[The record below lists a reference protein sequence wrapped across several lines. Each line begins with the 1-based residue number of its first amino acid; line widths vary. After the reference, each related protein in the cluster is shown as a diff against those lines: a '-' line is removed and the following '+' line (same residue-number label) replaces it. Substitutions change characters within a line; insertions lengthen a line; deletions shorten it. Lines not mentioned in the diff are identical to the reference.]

1 MGGVRVNRESSQT
14 TICENVRRISPADLK
29 MELRQLRYFLSVVE
43 HGSMGK
49 AALELGVV
57 TSALSQQISR
67 LEGELSTRLLQRT
80 SSGVVP
86 TDAGLAFWRQAQLA
100 LRHVDNAALAARSAR
115 LSGHVSVGMAPSTAS
130 VLGVAFMQAMR
141 ERYPDVRL
149 HMVESLS
156 GYLASMLSARQ
167 IDLAVLFREEPAQR
181 WSVISLLDE
190 RLFLIGAGDLDGM
203 PAGASVRLKHLGT
216 LPLILPSGTHGLR
229 SLLSSA
235 FRRAEYAP
243 NIVAE
248 VDGLALLM
256 DAVRKGMGATIQPGA
271 ALARP
276 ENAILSSVPVAERY
290 ATRPNM
296 IVCVSDDELSPAGL
310 AARVVLAD
318 VARQLVRE
326 DRWPGARLR
335 QPNASRNVNT
345 P

>member
-1 MGGVRVNRESSQT
+1 
-14 TICENVRRISPADLK
+14 
-29 MELRQLRYFLSVVE
+29 
-43 HGSMGK
+43 MGK
-49 AALELGVV
+49 AALELGLV

-80 SSGVVP
+80 STGVVP

-100 LRHVDNAALAARSAR
+100 LRHIDDAALAARSAR

-130 VLGVAFMQAMR
+130 VLGVAFMQAMHT
-141 ERYPDVRL
+141 RYPDVRL
-149 HMVESLS
+149 HLVESLS

-167 IDLAVLFREEPAQR
+167 IDLAVLFRPEPAQR
-181 WSVISLLDE
+181 WSVVSLLDE
-190 RLFLIGAGDLDGM
+190 RLFLIGAGDLEGM
-203 PAGASVRLKHLGT
+203 PASASVRLKNLGK

-235 FRRAEYAP
+235 FSRAGYEP

-256 DAVRKGMGATIQPGA
+256 DTVRTGIGATIQPGA

-276 ENAILSSVPVAERY
+276 ENVILKSVPVTEKY

-296 IVCVSDDELSPAGL
+296 IASISDDELSPAGL

-326 DRWPGARLR
+326 GRWPGARLR
-335 QPNASRNVNT
+335 SPQASQKLKAT
-345 P
+345 

>member
-1 MGGVRVNRESSQT
+1 
-14 TICENVRRISPADLK
+14 

-100 LRHVDNAALAARSAR
+100 LRHIDDAALAAREAR

-141 ERYPDVRL
+141 ERYPHVRL
-149 HMVESLS
+149 RMVESLS
-156 GYLASMLSARQ
+156 GYLATMLSARQ
-167 IDLAVLFREEPAQR
+167 IDLAVLFREVPAQR
-181 WSVISLLDE
+181 WSVASLLEE
-190 RLFLIGAGDLDGM
+190 RLFVIGASDLDGM
-203 PAGASVRLKHLGT
+203 PSGASVRLAQIGR

-229 SLLSSA
+229 SLLSAA
-235 FRRAEYAP
+235 FKRAKYEP
-243 NIVAE
+243 NVIAE

-256 DAVRKGMGATIQPGA
+256 DYVRAGFGATIQPGA

-276 ENAILSSVPVAERY
+276 ENATLASVRVADSF

-296 IVCVSDDELSPAGL
+296 IASVSDDELSPAGL

-318 VARQLVRE
+318 VARQLVHE
-326 DRWPGARLR
+326 GRWPGARLR
-335 QPNASRNVNT
+335 PDGGLHEN
-345 P
+345 

>member
-1 MGGVRVNRESSQT
+1 
-14 TICENVRRISPADLK
+14 

-49 AALELGVV
+49 AALELGLV

-80 SSGVVP
+80 SAGVVP

-100 LRHVDNAALAARSAR
+100 LRHIDAAALAARSAR

-141 ERYPDVRL
+141 ARYPDVRL
-149 HMVESLS
+149 HLVESLS

-167 IDLAVLFREEPAQR
+167 IDLAVLFRAEPAQR
-181 WSVISLLDE
+181 WSVMSLLDE
-190 RLFLIGAGDLDGM
+190 RLFIIGAGDLEGM
-203 PAGASVRLKHLGT
+203 PTSASVRLKNLGK

-235 FRRAEYAP
+235 FTRAAYEP

-256 DAVRKGMGATIQPGA
+256 DAVRKGIGATIQPGA
-271 ALARP
+271 ALARA
-276 ENAILSSVPVAERY
+276 ENAMLKSVPVAEKY

-296 IVCVSDDELSPAGL
+296 IASISDDELSPAGL

-318 VARQLVRE
+318 VARQLVSE
-326 DRWPGARLR
+326 GRWPGARLHMP
-335 QPNASRNVNT
+335 QGSQKLKT
-345 P
+345 T